1 MSMFGVVP
9 VDSLERKNNTVS
21 GVKKVVLY
29 AVLSWTVAISPDGKA
44 WKGSLNEEP
53 AERPGRQIVIL
64 PACPL
69 VHENF

>member
-21 GVKKVVLY
+21 GVKRAVSY

-44 WKGSLNEEP
+44 
-53 AERPGRQIVIL
+53 
-64 PACPL
+64 
-69 VHENF
+69 